1 MGGALASALT
11 PASVGLGSL
20 GGGAAAGGALSAIPA
35 AAPALANTGGGLLN
49 SSILAPQPVAQG
61 ATQIAANPINSL
73 SSGPAIHNPFGL
85 GAADA
90 PTWGQRTFGNNAIG
104 QGIDETIAM
113 VDPRVSSP
121 QLADA
126 RMGVLKSFAG
136 DQLKSGVKDQMNF
149 SPAPAM
155 PQRQAPQQQQGNNVN
170 PYTVNSLNRL
180 NRRLNPLGGGF

>member
-1 MGGALASALT
+1 L
-11 PASVGLGSL
+11 
-20 GGGAAAGGALSAIPA
+20 LSSN
-35 AAPALANTGGGLLN
+35 L
-49 SSILAPQPVAQG
+49 LAPQAAPTFGSSPVA
-61 ATQIAANPINSL
+61 NSVSGL
-73 SSGPAIHNPFGL
+73 SAGGTPAPMAPAIHNPFGL

-121 QLADA
+121 QLNDA

-136 DQLKSGVKDQMNF
+136 DQLKSGMKDQMNF